1 MEDEARRILS
11 LQSRLGA
18 NSTAAVGKGSLAM
31 LLMCLVAGPLVAQES
46 ITDLAVQKSMATAAW
61 WQVWLSAAGIMALI
75 FTLRLSI
82 NANGTA
88 TAALKQSDETSKR
101 ELRAYL
107 SVAPAGVLRMKR
119 IEPTIIGYVALENVG
134 NVFATDVRL
143 SVKMLVSSD
152 RNLGAFPVDEQ
163 SAELIGAVHP
173 GATVRRGADKGAAPP
188 KPVVGSKTYIY
199 VWGGV
204 WYTDGFETRRF
215 TKFCHRYNAASR
227 SSGGG
232 FSLDPEKA
240 RYHDKGSNDAN

>member
-1 MEDEARRILS
+1 MEDETRRILP
-11 LQSRLGA
+11 LPSRLGI
-18 NSTAAVGKGSLAM
+18 NSTAAAGIAI
-31 LLMCLVAGPLVAQES
+31 LLTCLVAGPLFAQDS
-46 ITDLAVQKSMATAAW
+46 VVDLAVQRSMATATW
-61 WQVWLSAAGIMALI
+61 LQVWLSAAGIVALL

-88 TAALKQSDETSKR
+88 TAALKQSEETSKR

-119 IEPTIIGYVALENVG
+119 IEPTIIGYIAVENVG
-134 NVFATDVRL
+134 GVFATDVRL
-143 SVKMLVSSD
+143 SVQMLVSSN
-152 RNLGAFPVDEQ
+152 RNFGTFPVDEQ

-188 KPVVGSKTYIY
+188 TLVVGSKTYIY

-215 TKFCHRYNAASR
+215 TNFCHRYNAASR

-232 FSLDPEKA
+232 FSIDPEKA
-240 RYHDKGSNDAN
+240 RYHNQGSNNAN